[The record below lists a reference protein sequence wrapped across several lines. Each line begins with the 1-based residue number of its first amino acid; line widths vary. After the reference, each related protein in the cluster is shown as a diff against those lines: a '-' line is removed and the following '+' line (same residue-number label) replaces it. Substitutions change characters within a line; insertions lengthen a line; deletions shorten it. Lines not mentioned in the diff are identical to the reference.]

1 MRHFM
6 GRCIPQPLRTIILPL
21 NLSKT
26 GEAYERLLRGDVD
39 IIFVPEPSKSHQDK
53 ADKLGVAFEMTP
65 IGKEA
70 FVFFVNVK
78 NPVDTL
84 MVDEIRGIYSGQITN
99 WQQVGGKDE
108 KIRPFQRPENSGS
121 QTALQKIM
129 GDTALIEAPREDV
142 VQGMGGIINQVAD
155 YRNFD
160 NAIGFSFLFYS
171 TELVKQNQIK
181 HLAINDIKP
190 NHDNIRNDT
199 YPFAKPFY
207 AVTLSNPTK
216 TSRDLIGW
224 VISPQGQELVAKSGY
239 VPIDDVVVSDVTPN
253 DNKVK

>member
-70 FVFFVNVK
+70 FVCFVNVK
-78 NPVDTL
+78 NPMDTL
-84 MVDEIRGIYSGQITN
+84 TVDEIRGIYSGQITN

-181 HLAINDIKP
+181 HLAINGIKP